1 LEKIGKFHVFRVNST
16 KMPFHLLD
24 KFGKENPDHEQNPEK
39 SLIMFPELVSWL
51 VFLN

>member
-1 LEKIGKFHVFRVNST
+1 
-16 KMPFHLLD
+16 MPFHLLD
-24 KFGKENPDHEQNPEK
+24 KIGKENPDHEQNPEK